1 MDVASRLARMGKG
14 VEADQI
20 LVQEELKTR
29 CPSFVLCSLLTY
41 YPRFPQGIVL
51 LGTKPFS
58 HSFWLILIKIGSASS
73 PPLNDFSSSVYQ
85 ITPYSSPNVDS
96 LTGTLC
102 KGLLFCR

>member
-41 YPRFPQGIVL
+41 CPRFPQGIVL

-58 HSFWLILIKIGSASS
+58 QLLADSNQNRICLLS
-73 PPLNDFSSSVYQ
+73 
-85 ITPYSSPNVDS
+85 YS
-96 LTGTLC
+96 
-102 KGLLFCR
+102 K